1 MTETVQPEWLKN
13 YVPGPPPPNPPVVG
27 NPGWHRGM
35 KSPNPSGRPKGIVD
49 KRMKVTQALMDDA
62 VTIARVVIDAALDG
76 DLQAAALVLARV
88 SPALRSQLSTVEF
101 DFDANA
107 SVSGQV
113 EQVLAAIAQGQV
125 APDAGRQ
132 IIDAIAALSNV
143 RATEELERRLQAL
156 EERQV

>member
-1 MTETVQPEWLKN
+1 
-13 YVPGPPPPNPPVVG
+13 
-27 NPGWHRGM
+27 M